1 MHYRT
6 IIWTRQ
12 QSACGLRGKKCNGE
26 CWQKEEMSEQ
36 EKSTKT
42 RQIVDTIESFS
53 YQIREVLVYEV

>member
-12 QSACGLRGKKCNGE
+12 QYTCGLKGKKCNGE
-26 CWQKEEMSEQ
+26 YWQKEEMSEQ

-42 RQIVDTIESFS
+42 RQTVDTIESFS
-53 YQIREVLVYEV
+53 YQIRQAS